1 MRWSASEKAIEEL
14 KCDWVN
20 TCLQV
25 KQGMKRRGIKTIP
38 LTRAYDESERAEKNR
53 PVGADSRAV

>member
-1 MRWSASEKAIEEL
+1 MKWSQSTAALDAL

-25 KQGMKRRGIKTIP
+25 KQGMKRCGIKTIP